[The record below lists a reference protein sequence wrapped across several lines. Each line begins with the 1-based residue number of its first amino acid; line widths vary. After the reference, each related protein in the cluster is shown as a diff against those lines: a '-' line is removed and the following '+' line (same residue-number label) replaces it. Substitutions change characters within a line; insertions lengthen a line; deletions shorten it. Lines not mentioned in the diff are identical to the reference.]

1 MNSEKYEKS
10 IEILEIKDPEFTVE
24 TLKRQYRKM
33 ALRYHPDKNHSNAN
47 ERFLEVQAAYEFLME
62 DLDSDIELVD
72 ETDQMSF
79 NDSEIF
85 SNIKTKVDTYKDY
98 LFSFFKP
105 ILGEYALD
113 QIQNQL
119 FHMILHR
126 IMNKCEEKAIIIL
139 ERMDK
144 RVIKK
149 IYEILL
155 ENRDIIQYSDQFLN
169 NMTAIIE
176 NKTKHDECIV
186 LHPKIDD
193 IFNDNVYK
201 LTDKNITYAIPLWHN
216 ELVYDQ
222 SGSDLYVH
230 CVPILPDN
238 IEIDEKNNIHIHVQF
253 CVSVI
258 IDKDKLE
265 INIGSRIFYIDRS
278 SLSLARKQTVTLTG
292 QGISKINV
300 DNIFDVSKRANIY
313 VCVEMSV

>member
-10 IEILEIKDPEFTVE
+10 IEILEINDPEFTVE

-62 DLDSDIELVD
+62 DLDSDIELAD
-72 ETDQMSF
+72 ETDHMSF
-79 NDSEIF
+79 NDSEMF
-85 SNIKTKVDTYKDY
+85 SNIKTKVDIYKDY

-155 ENRDIIQYSDQFLN
+155 ENRDIIRYSDQFLN

-253 CVSVI
+253 CVSEI

-265 INIGSRIFYIDRS
+265 INIGSRIFYIERS
-278 SLSLARKQTVTLTG
+278 SLSLSRLQTIVLTG
-292 QGISKINV
+292 QGISRINV
-300 DNIFDVSKRANIY
+300 DNIFDVSKRSNIY
-313 VCVEMSV
+313 VCIEMSM